1 MSEWFE
7 DFSDNI
13 EENAG
18 YYAAAGGMMHLRNQD
33 AQKKELQKQ
42 RRILEQQARDA
53 KAQAQTEKERLA
65 IEKKR
70 FDLEQK
76 EKKAQVL
83 KTDRIK
89 DLRKQMAQI
98 SSDIGVIEEK
108 FSD

>member
-7 DFSDNI
+7 NFSDNI

-53 KAQAQTEKERLA
+53 KDQAKTEKERLA
-65 IEKKR
+65 LENSMSR
-70 FDLEQK
+70 FLRECIICQN
-76 EKKAQVL
+76 EL
-83 KTDRIK
+83 STK
-89 DLRKQMAQI
+89 DYLQPNQTHQLR
-98 SSDIGVIEEK
+98 
-108 FSD
+108 